1 MKLEI
6 IKERETPLF
15 KRKRVSCMV
24 DFDAQTPSKLKLREE
39 ISKKLKVDTR
49 VVAIRHI
56 YQRFGL
62 PRAKVI
68 AHIYKN
74 FETLKKVERMSDKK
88 LEAYKLPEPK
98 EEPKAEEAPKEEA
111 KVEENKDGKEAS
123 KE

>member
-1 MKLEI
+1 
-6 IKERETPLF
+6 
-15 KRKRVSCMV
+15 MV
-24 DFDAQTPSKLKLREE
+24 DFIGQTPSKLKLREE
-39 ISKKLKVDTR
+39 IGKKLKVDTK

-68 AHIYKN
+68 AHIYKS

-88 LEAYKLPEPK
+88 LEAYQPK
-98 EEPKAEEAPKEEA
+98 VEEKKEAPKVEAPKEEVKEEA
-111 KVEENKDGKEAS
+111 PKVEEKKDGKEAS

>member
-15 KRKRVSCMV
+15 KRKRISCMV

-39 ISKKLKVDTR
+39 IGKKLKVDAR
-49 VVAIRHI
+49 CIAIRHI

-68 AHIYKN
+68 AHIYKD
-74 FETLKKVERMSDKK
+74 FETLKKIERMSDKK
-88 LEAYKLPEPK
+88 LEAYKLPEPPK
-98 EEPKAEEAPKEEA
+98 EEPKEEA
-111 KVEENKDGKEAS
+111 KVEEKKDGEEAS
-123 KE
+123 

>member
-1 MKLEI
+1 
-6 IKERETPLF
+6 
-15 KRKRVSCMV
+15 MV
-24 DFDAQTPSKLKLREE
+24 DFTGQTPSKLKLREE
-39 ISKKLKVDTR
+39 LGKKLKVDTR

-88 LEAYKLPEPK
+88 LEAYKLPEAPK
-98 EEPKAEEAPKEEA
+98 EEVKEEAPKVEAPKEEA
-111 KVEENKDGKEAS
+111 PKVKENKDGKEAS